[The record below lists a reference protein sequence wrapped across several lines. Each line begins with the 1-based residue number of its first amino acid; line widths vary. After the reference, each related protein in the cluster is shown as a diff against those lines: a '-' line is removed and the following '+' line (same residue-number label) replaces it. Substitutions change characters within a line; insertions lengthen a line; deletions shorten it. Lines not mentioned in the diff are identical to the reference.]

1 MKYSIEKI
9 HINVLHTHRWIM
21 LKATESKRIWN
32 WLIARIASFLNWQC
46 SVTLVLLSFA
56 LFLFQFCILN
66 DDSLTFYAPTCA
78 CMLKKKTA
86 SCNLSSCAGYL
97 GKALTKTLVT
107 MSDTTGHLC
116 PQCSSLSST
125 KWTLCMLQVV
135 FSHFLCYKKTTSVI
149 SAVRTGTR
157 KTACK
162 WEKLKFLSAVVVW
175 NGAATVM
182 NTYRGVYN
190 SIVLSFSDCRK
201 SKRPVLKTFDLSRSL
216 FYCTVLYKNA
226 ECFSF
231 RSFFVCIY
239 VFTALF
245 LVQTYPRRTYS
256 WI

>member
-1 MKYSIEKI
+1 
-9 HINVLHTHRWIM
+9 M
-21 LKATESKRIWN
+21 LKR
-32 WLIARIASFLNWQC
+32 
-46 SVTLVLLSFA
+46 
-56 LFLFQFCILN
+56 
-66 DDSLTFYAPTCA
+66 
-78 CMLKKKTA
+78 TA
-86 SCNLSSCAGYL
+86 SCNLFSCAGYL

-107 MSDTTGHLC
+107 MSETTGHLC
-116 PQCSSLSST
+116 PQCSSLSPT

-175 NGAATVM
+175 NGAATVI

-190 SIVLSFSDCRK
+190 SIVLSFSDWVQK

-216 FYCTVLYKNA
+216 FYCTVLYKNT
-226 ECFSF
+226 ECFSY